1 MTPLCFILMPFGSKP
16 VGSAI
21 VDFDA
26 VHAILLKPA
35 VEAARLQPLRADEER
50 AGGIIHRQMFE
61 RLVLCDM
68 ALADLSGANANVFYE
83 LGIRHGTRPGATVL
97 VFAETTPPPF
107 DLGPCRAIAYGI
119 DANGK
124 LTRPEQDRAAIA
136 EALREAQRQRQDS
149 PLYELLQGFPD
160 LDHSKTD
167 LFRDQVAYSE
177 RHKADLAA
185 ARRASDA
192 TAALLAVQQSLG
204 PLEVA
209 EAGVLV
215 DLLLSFRDAEAHQ
228 AMLDLIAAMPAHL
241 AKTVLVR
248 EQQAFALNRLKQREA
263 ARAVLEDLIKT
274 RGPQPETNGLLG
286 RVYKDLW
293 KEALAA
299 GRSAQARGL
308 LDRAIKAYRDG
319 FEADWRDHYPG
330 INALQLMLQRN
341 PQDPEIAALSPVVRY
356 AMNRKLSRGHGDYW
370 DYATALELAVLAGDD
385 AGAHA
390 ALGEALACGPVP
402 WMLQTT
408 LDTLE
413 MMRRG
418 AGSVGMDAIA
428 AELRAHIA
436 PPVPGD
442 GVRA

>member
-1 MTPLCFILMPFGSKP
+1 MPFGSKP
-16 VGSAI
+16 VGGAI

-68 ALADLSGANANVFYE
+68 ALADLSSANANVFYE

-97 VFAETTPPPF
+97 VFAENTPPPF

-119 DANGK
+119 DANGN

-149 PLYELLQGFPD
+149 PNYELLQGFPD

-167 LFRDQVAYSE
+167 LFRDQVAYW
-177 RHKADLAA
+177 A
-185 ARRASDA
+185 
-192 TAALLAVQQSLG
+192 
-204 PLEVA
+204 
-209 EAGVLV
+209 
-215 DLLLSFRDAEAHQ
+215 
-228 AMLDLIAAMPAHL
+228 
-241 AKTVLVR
+241 
-248 EQQAFALNRLKQREA
+248 
-263 ARAVLEDLIKT
+263 
-274 RGPQPETNGLLG
+274 
-286 RVYKDLW
+286 
-293 KEALAA
+293 
-299 GRSAQARGL
+299 
-308 LDRAIKAYRDG
+308 
-319 FEADWRDHYPG
+319 
-330 INALQLMLQRN
+330 
-341 PQDPEIAALSPVVRY
+341 
-356 AMNRKLSRGHGDYW
+356 
-370 DYATALELAVLAGDD
+370 YATALELTVLAGDE

-413 MMRRG
+413 MMRR
-418 AGSVGMDAIA
+418 SSPS
-428 AELRAHIA
+428 L
-436 PPVPGD
+436 PW
-442 GVRA
+442 

>member
-1 MTPLCFILMPFGSKP
+1 MTPLCFILMPFGRKP
-16 VGSAI
+16 VGAAI

-26 VHAILLKPA
+26 VYKTFLADA
-35 VEAARLQPLRADEER
+35 VRDAGLQPLRADEER

-61 RLVLCDM
+61 RLVLCDL

-83 LGIRHGTRPGATVL
+83 LGVRHGTRPGATVL

-107 DLGPCRAIAYGI
+107 DLGPCRAIAYGM
-119 DANGK
+119 DANGN

-136 EALREAQRQRQDS
+136 DALREAQRQRRDS
-149 PLYELLQGFPD
+149 PLYELLQGFPE

-177 RHKADLAA
+177 RRKAELAA
-185 ARRASDA
+185 ARRAPDA
-192 TAALLAVQQSLG
+192 AAALLAVQHSLG
-204 PLEVA
+204 EPEAV

-215 DLLLSFRDAEAHQ
+215 DLLLSFRDADAHQ
-228 AMLDLIAAMPAHL
+228 AMLDLIAAMPTHL
-241 AKTVLVR
+241 ATTVLVR
-248 EQQAFALNRLKQREA
+248 EQQAFALNRLKRREEA
-263 ARAVLEDLIKT
+263 KAVLEELIRT

-299 GRSAQARGL
+299 GRTAQARGL

-341 PQDPEIAALSPVVRY
+341 PDDPEIAALSPVVRY
-356 AMNRKLSRGHGDYW
+356 AVNRKLSRGHGDYW
-370 DYATALELAVLAGDD
+370 DHATALELAVLAG
-385 AGAHA
+385 G
-390 ALGEALACGPVP
+390 
-402 WMLQTT
+402 
-408 LDTLE
+408 
-413 MMRRG
+413 
-418 AGSVGMDAIA
+418 
-428 AELRAHIA
+428 
-436 PPVPGD
+436 
-442 GVRA
+442 

>member
-167 LFRDQVAYSE
+167 LFRDQVAYPIH
-177 RHKADLAA
+177 RHPD
-185 ARRASDA
+185 
-192 TAALLAVQQSLG
+192 
-204 PLEVA
+204 
-209 EAGVLV
+209 
-215 DLLLSFRDAEAHQ
+215 RDA
-228 AMLDLIAAMPAHL
+228 
-241 AKTVLVR
+241 
-248 EQQAFALNRLKQREA
+248 
-263 ARAVLEDLIKT
+263 
-274 RGPQPETNGLLG
+274 G
-286 RVYKDLW
+286 R
-293 KEALAA
+293 
-299 GRSAQARGL
+299 
-308 LDRAIKAYRDG
+308 
-319 FEADWRDHYPG
+319 H
-330 INALQLMLQRN
+330 
-341 PQDPEIAALSPVVRY
+341 
-356 AMNRKLSRGHGDYW
+356 
-370 DYATALELAVLAGDD
+370 
-385 AGAHA
+385 AHA
-390 ALGEALACGPVP
+390 ATFSASG
-402 WMLQTT
+402 
-408 LDTLE
+408 
-413 MMRRG
+413 
-418 AGSVGMDAIA
+418 AIA
-428 AELRAHIA
+428 VRTRTSPASPSSRNRMSAPSGPTTTRSTSDRTIRACSAGNRCSQKHQ
-436 PPVPGD
+436 
-442 GVRA
+442 RRS